1 MSAPASSSSS
11 AKPDAKAMPPKQ
23 KIRGS
28 PPTSATELS
37 ALGTMSGYL
46 RKEADNEKGHW
57 TPYYFVVKPS
67 TFLYYYRTPTDE
79 YPRGVIDLEYMTDVR
94 LNSQCIKR
102 SIGGS
107 AHSFRVAA
115 DVKTTEQKK
124 IRPLYLD
131 IAPDDGA
138 PADET
143 PAARH
148 ERMEEHARA
157 WMKALQSHR
166 YKTID
171 STREDLAEEV
181 RTIKEKCEKTQEAVV
196 RLTEQLDHITRRSKY
211 VVKEAMAST
220 QACRGSL
227 QASSDRETYDA
238 IAPSLD
244 ALGSIAKLSQL
255 VEELASQ
262 VHARNDTIKALEA
275 ELEEERIKRAVAP
288 SSPVDDDHDG
298 DQGDELNHEILEAVL
313 DDSQGAISSKQFS
326 AMRNK
331 GRGFGTNASS
341 TQMLSAAGSAFN
353 LGMSKAGLGF
363 SKAKAVTSRLAIGSK
378 LKRQLTTAPSSVGT
392 PTKASTLPK
401 GWIARESSSTPGTFY
416 YVNEATGETSW
427 DLPAGLGSP
436 TVPEADDDDETTD
449 TVEDD
454 LDNNAEKN
462 NKWKINKPA
471 FTRTFSL
478 KPTDPQ
484 VKEIDRSHHQF

>member
-1 MSAPASSSSS
+1 MSTTSSSSNAS
-11 AKPDAKAMPPKQ
+11 FVGKPDGKVAAPKQ

-28 PPTSATELS
+28 PPTSAPELS
-37 ALGTMSGYL
+37 QLGTKAGFL

-131 IAPDDGA
+131 IAPEDA
-138 PADET
+138 ADEIAGET
-143 PAARH
+143 PAQRQA
-148 ERMEEHARA
+148 RMEAHAIE
-157 WMKALQSHR
+157 WMKALQGHR

-171 STREDLAEEV
+171 SEKEDLQEEV
-181 RTIKEKCEKTQEAVV
+181 RTLKDKCEKTQEAIV

-211 VVKEAMAST
+211 VVKEAMAAT
-220 QACRGSL
+220 QAACGALAEPESYEAL
-227 QASSDRETYDA
+227 
-238 IAPSLD
+238 APSLD
-244 ALGSIAKLSQL
+244 ALGSIAKLASL
-255 VEELASQ
+255 VEELATH
-262 VHARNDTIKALEA
+262 VHARNDAVKVLQA
-275 ELEEERIKRAVAP
+275 EIEDEREKNTPVP
-288 SSPVDDDHDG
+288 SSPMDDDDEPA
-298 DQGDELNHEILEAVL
+298 DELNHEILEQVL
-313 DDSQGAISSKQFS
+313 DDSQGTISSKQFS

-331 GRGFGTNASS
+331 GRGFSSNASS

-353 LGMSKAGLGF
+353 LGF

-378 LKRQLTTAPSSVGT
+378 LKRQLTTAPQT
-392 PTKASTLPK
+392 PTKAAANLPK

-416 YVNEATGETSW
+416 YVNETTGETSW
-427 DLPAGLGSP
+427 DVPVALGSP
-436 TVPEADDDDETTD
+436 TVPEGDEDNNDDDTMASEPLDG
-449 TVEDD
+449 
-454 LDNNAEKN
+454 DNNGDNKT
-462 NKWKINKPA
+462 KWKLNKPA
-471 FTRTFSL
+471 FSRTFSL
-478 KPTDPQ
+478 KPNADGA